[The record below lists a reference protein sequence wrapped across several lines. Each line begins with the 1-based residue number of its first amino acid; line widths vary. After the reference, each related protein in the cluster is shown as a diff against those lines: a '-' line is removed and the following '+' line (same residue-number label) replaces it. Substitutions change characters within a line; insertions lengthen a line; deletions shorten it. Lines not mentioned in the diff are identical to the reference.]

1 MIKDLAQFLETAET
15 HASEIG
21 AVGDLEG
28 VGETSDIVYQLS
40 KDILTLKMYFS
51 SESNFSLLNT
61 MYTRHPAVYIPSDG
75 GNDLTTADGVLKEY
89 RDVGRTLLEKVTL
102 LTNIRRGSKEALKDS
117 NGFRLESERLLK
129 QSFNMA
135 IANSKRTGM
144 DLGINLDSLSFGDS
158 NDSRVD
164 LKDLRYERYLK
175 NDVGNIDD
183 VTNIAYSNVWYDGGG
198 YMLKHLGQGLIHITE
213 NDNEK
218 HSIVIVPVSS
228 DKPKETV
235 IDVMLVEHRTA
246 REVVKDVTNEADAVK
261 EIYERLQHDSG
272 TRHFEERYYESIR
285 QDISVTD
292 PNTGSHVKM
301 DATVVFEEV
310 DKFERIIAERYSE
323 IKDFHTEGSVLLSQD
338 TSRNEIVL
346 KNIERE
352 LEFYYKL
359 MENQIKEQSPH
370 LMILPSVISTVKVIR
385 EQQ

>member
-15 HASEIG
+15 RVSEIG

-51 SESNFSLLNT
+51 NEADFRLLNT

-75 GNDLTTADGVLKEY
+75 GNDLTTVDGVLKEY

-117 NGFRLESERLLK
+117 NGFRLETERLLK
-129 QSFNMA
+129 QSFNIT
-135 IANSKRTGM
+135 IASSKRTGI
-144 DLGINLDSLSFGDS
+144 DLGINLDSISFDEGIDS
-158 NDSRVD
+158 KVGV
-164 LKDLRYERYLK
+164 KDLRYERYLK
-175 NDVGNIDD
+175 NGSDDADD

-228 DKPKETV
+228 DNPKETV

-246 REVVKDVTNEADAVK
+246 RAVVKDVTNEADVVK

-272 TRHFEERYYESIR
+272 IRHFEERYYESIR
-285 QDISVTD
+285 EDISVMD
-292 PNTGSHVKM
+292 PNTGARVKM
-301 DATVVFEEV
+301 DAPIVFKEV

-323 IKDFHTEGSVLLSQD
+323 IKDFHTDNNVLLSQD
-338 TSRNEIVL
+338 TARNELVL

-359 MENQIKEQSPH
+359 MENQIKEHSPH

-385 EQQ
+385 ERQ